1 MVDLAIL
8 IIIALCVLAGY
19 YRGTIYA
26 AINLGITIVSL
37 LLALLLIPAVAGII
51 QHSERVYKG
60 MLYYF
65 EGYEYVSTT
74 SVEQV
79 HAVAADVSEEEI
91 RAIVDRADMPI
102 PMGDAVRKNIRRL
115 AYADKGIVTLG
126 DYFNQTIVDVV
137 INILSMFGLFVVIR
151 FVVGWALRIIDFS
164 LEGFPVMNRYDAA
177 FSCGIGFLHGV
188 LLVYAL
194 FLLVPVAL
202 TVVPR
207 LESFLD
213 ESLLGGFFYHVN
225 PLLQVI
231 PTT

>member
-19 YRGTIYA
+19 YRGTVYA

-51 QHSERVYKG
+51 HHSERVYKG

>member
-1 MVDLAIL
+1 
-8 IIIALCVLAGY
+8 
-19 YRGTIYA
+19 
-26 AINLGITIVSL
+26 
-37 LLALLLIPAVAGII
+37 
-51 QHSERVYKG
+51 
-60 MLYYF
+60 
-65 EGYEYVSTT
+65 
-74 SVEQV
+74 
-79 HAVAADVSEEEI
+79 
-91 RAIVDRADMPI
+91 
-102 PMGDAVRKNIRRL
+102 
-115 AYADKGIVTLG
+115 
-126 DYFNQTIVDVV
+126 
-137 INILSMFGLFVVIR
+137 MFGLFVVIR